1 LRFLFDKKTT
11 NTYGGGKVSEKAI
24 AKKRAEVEV
33 LTEKMQNANSFVVAD
48 YSGLTVEQV
57 TKLRKEL
64 SENGCEMK
72 VIKNNITRRA
82 AEAAG
87 YGELA
92 EGLTGPNAVAFST
105 EDSVTA
111 AKILFEFAKEN
122 KALELKVGVVD
133 GEFMNNDKIL
143 QIATIPSREILLTMF
158 AAGIMTPIKEFAIA
172 VDLHV
177 QNLENP
183 EAGNNEEEAPS
194 AE

>member
-1 LRFLFDKKTT
+1 
-11 NTYGGGKVSEKAI
+11 VSEKAI
-24 AKKRAEVEV
+24 AKKQAKVEALV
-33 LTEKMQNANSFVVAD
+33 EKMKSANSFVVAD

-57 TKLRKEL
+57 TKLRNEL
-64 SENGCEMK
+64 RENGCEMK

-92 EGLTGPNAVAFST
+92 EGLTGPNAVAFSH
-105 EDSVTA
+105 EDSVAA
-111 AKILFEFAKEN
+111 AKVIFEFAKEN
-122 KALELKVGVVD
+122 SGLELKVGVVD
-133 GEFMNNDKIL
+133 GEFMDNDKIQ
-143 QIATIPSREILLTMF
+143 QIATIPSREVLLTMF
-158 AAGIMTPIKEFAIA
+158 AAGLLQPIKEFAIA

-183 EAGNNEEEAPS
+183 EEAGNNEEAPS